1 MRCLVKLRAEQNQ
14 SYTSAY
20 HIKLQG
26 LLYRILGEAGYEFVH
41 EERPFKFV
49 TFSNVFPPTDMSEG
63 DRRTWIVA
71 SPHEH
76 LIRKFSET
84 IADYD
89 TVSVGE
95 QRYGVEYTSEFEIT
109 PEEHATVETGTP
121 IVVRIPASRCESY
134 GIDAEYDD
142 VYWRLDH
149 PDEAF
154 QEEIERNL
162 ATKYRQYY
170 DRDPPER
177 PYFTD
182 LTAKKEVAIP
192 LHYEDD
198 VVQTIGTTWE
208 LQYDCQT
215 RAEHRLMGLA
225 YSTGIGELNTTGFG
239 FINDA

>member
-1 MRCLVKLRAEQNQ
+1 MRCLVELRADKNQ
-14 SYTSAY
+14 TYTSAY

-26 LLYRILGEAGYEFVH
+26 LLYRILADAGYEFVH

-49 TFSNVFPPTDMSEG
+49 VFSNIFPPTDMDEG

-76 LIRKFSET
+76 LVTKFSET

-89 TVSVGE
+89 AISVGE
-95 QRYGVEYTSEFEIT
+95 QRFTVEYTTEFQIT

-121 IVVRIPASRCESY
+121 IVVRIPAQRCEQY

-142 VYWRLDH
+142 VYWRFEH
-149 PDEAF
+149 PREAF
-154 QEEIERNL
+154 REEIERNL
-162 ATKYRQYY
+162 ATKYRRYY
-170 DRDPPER
+170 DREPPER

-182 LTAKKEVAIP
+182 LTPKKEVAVP
-192 LHYEDD
+192 LHYEDS

-208 LQYDCQT
+208 LEYDCRT
-215 RAEHRLMGLA
+215 RSEHRLMGLA
-225 YSTGIGELNTTGFG
+225 YSAGLGELNTTGFG